1 MISFKFY
8 FNGNQIVVYLNWI
21 TAIVVHEKILFDKVC
36 QKLFF
41 FYQKEYQ
48 IFITNLL
55 ENKNNY
61 QLLLFIQCPLTYLS
75 IKKKKVFLKKN
86 VLERL
91 FTNFVQLEYQG

>member
-1 MISFKFY
+1 MKKFY
-8 FNGNQIVVYLNWI
+8 LIKFAKN
-21 TAIVVHEKILFDKVC
+21 
-36 QKLFF
+36 FF
-41 FYQKEYQ
+41 FLNQKEYQ